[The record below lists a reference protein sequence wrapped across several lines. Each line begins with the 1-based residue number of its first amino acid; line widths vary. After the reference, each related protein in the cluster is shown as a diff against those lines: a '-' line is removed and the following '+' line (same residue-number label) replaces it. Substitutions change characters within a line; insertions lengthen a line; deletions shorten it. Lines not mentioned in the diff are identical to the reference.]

1 MLVTMKEILDH
12 AKKGGYGVTAPNV
25 QSEDTVRAVLE
36 VAEEYHAPMI
46 VDVNAF
52 IHTDLPWFI
61 HMIRDLAEKVS
72 VLVAINLDHGNPMR
86 ISCSVSIPGLHLSW
100 LIVPA
105 YPMKKMWN
113 RRRKS

>member
-52 IHTDLPWFI
+52 IHTDLPC
-61 HMIRDLAEKVS
+61 RKGVS
-72 VLVAINLDHGNPMR
+72 TCRNQSG
-86 ISCSVSIPGLHLSW
+86 SW
-100 LIVPA
+100 KIL
-105 YPMKKMWN
+105 
-113 RRRKS
+113 